1 MICFS
6 VLSALFRILHKTM
19 QSSAYLTNLCPLRS
33 SSLSSSFSI
42 TFPHNGLNGP
52 PWGTPSDVA
61 WNPPSSITPAFR
73 YLCISEITRPS
84 LMVLDSTSI
93 SLLWFTVSKYA
104 CKSMLIAYIY
114 PSFTYSLHFSSASC
128 ALLPGRMNILR
139 WQSHPISRNRATGSV
154 IESRSSDGG
163 SHDLCR
169 GSQYGDL
176 AFDRSFPLPH
186 GYFPVNPHGIGRWY
200 DAVKDRIG
208 KGTASQSFMPAFRHE
223 L

>member
-1 MICFS
+1 MKDERKTQVRNNYEYAKEKIRPEFLKYDQETMIRRFQ
-6 VLSALFRILHKTM
+6 LKHD
-19 QSSAYLTNLCPLRS
+19 P
-33 SSLSSSFSI
+33 
-42 TFPHNGLNGP
+42 
-52 PWGTPSDVA
+52 D
-61 WNPPSSITPAFR
+61 
-73 YLCISEITRPS
+73 
-84 LMVLDSTSI
+84 
-93 SLLWFTVSKYA
+93 
-104 CKSMLIAYIY
+104 YIY
-114 PSFTYSLHFSSASC
+114 
-128 ALLPGRMNILR
+128 LPFVGSELNILR

>member
-1 MICFS
+1 MN
-6 VLSALFRILHKTM
+6 T
-19 QSSAYLTNLCPLRS
+19 SAYRKNIRKL
-33 SSLSSSFSI
+33 
-42 TFPHNGLNGP
+42 
-52 PWGTPSDVA
+52 
-61 WNPPSSITPAFR
+61 
-73 YLCISEITRPS
+73 
-84 LMVLDSTSI
+84 
-93 SLLWFTVSKYA
+93 
-104 CKSMLIAYIY
+104 
-114 PSFTYSLHFSSASC
+114 
-128 ALLPGRMNILR
+128 MNILR